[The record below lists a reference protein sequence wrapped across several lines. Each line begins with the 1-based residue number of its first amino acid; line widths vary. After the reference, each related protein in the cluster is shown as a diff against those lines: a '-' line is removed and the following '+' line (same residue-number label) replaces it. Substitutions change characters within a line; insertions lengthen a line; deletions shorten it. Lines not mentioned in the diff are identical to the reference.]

1 MKPVLRLALQK
12 SGRLSEDSLQLLKDC
27 GLQFGRMSNRLKVQA
42 YNFPIEFLYLR
53 DDDIPGYVEDGVADI
68 GIAGENVVVE
78 KKKDV
83 EIVERLGFSRCRLSV
98 AVPKAMPFEDAA
110 ALEGLNIATSYPVI
124 LQQFLDKNNIAA
136 AIHEISG
143 SVEIAPSIGLAEA
156 ICDIVSS
163 GSTLLGNGLKEV
175 LTIFQS
181 EAVLIAGKALS
192 DEKQKIVEALRFRMQ
207 SVLRARNY
215 KYIIL
220 NVPNAKIDRVCELL
234 PGMKS
239 PTVTPLAREGWSSL
253 YSVVKEND
261 FWNVIENLRDEGC
274 EGILVVAIEKM
285 VL

>member
-83 EIVERLGFSRCRLSV
+83 ELVERLGFSRCRLSV